1 MITPTTAIHQIDA
14 SLKKIGFEYK
24 GPGACDYE
32 GCISVHGKKV
42 DIRLEVPD
50 TLFVQKAKAY
60 LLDRSQVPIEI
71 LAHIESE
78 DGICYMSG
86 AGLPLDM
93 YEPGQAILR
102 VLEEVKRTI
111 ELSFRGR
118 GLLEVVDEYQM
129 YWNSKFDVRVMLPR
143 DLTPGIYDAKSF
155 FATQGDDVLF
165 VAVATEPTMAGY
177 EPKHVASCQVWYTE
191 NAIGPT
197 NTIRVPKTLAALK
210 QWFSQQKLAPEMAWE
225 KLERILYAEEMLFF
239 ASSNALVGLALE
251 MPKPIKSALKDRRI
265 RKEKLP
271 EVLRADAD
279 KIAVEHY
286 SGSWCSIRDVASRNY
301 LGSQNMQDMSIA
313 LVGCGTIGSHLARM
327 LVQSG
332 AGGGKKIT
340 LIDNQMLSIGNIGR
354 HLLGFSDVG
363 KMKASALK
371 AELER
376 FHPDVKVSAIE
387 GDALGNWGIIQQ
399 HDLLIDA
406 TGEWNVQSAINDNFL
421 NKRGDTLKAVLHTW
435 IFMNGAGVQSFLNLG
450 DDFACFRCLKPDLNG
465 PWRFPAGDEHE
476 ELNLQPAS
484 CGDGSYVPFSVDAAT
499 MAASL
504 ANRAALDW
512 ASGKAGKRL
521 RTVIVD
527 LDRGRSQK
535 PVSPQPSD
543 RCPACSSLRRSG

>member
-1 MITPTTAIHQIDA
+1 MMNPISAIQHIDA
-14 SLKKIGFEYK
+14 SLKRIGFAYK

-32 GCISVHGKKV
+32 GCVSVHGKKV

-50 TLFVQKAKAY
+50 VLFVQKAKAY

-93 YEPGQAILR
+93 YEPGQAVLR
-102 VLEEVKRTI
+102 VLEEVRRTI
-111 ELSFRGR
+111 ELSYRGR

-129 YWNSKFDVRVMLPR
+129 YWNSKFDVRIMLPR
-143 DLTPGIYDAKSF
+143 NLAPGIHDAKSF
-155 FATQGDDVLF
+155 FATQGDNVLF
-165 VAVATEPTMAGY
+165 VAVAKEPSIAGY
-177 EPKHVASCQVWYTE
+177 EIKHAAQCQVWYTK
-191 NAIGPT
+191 NAISPSK
-197 NTIRVPKTLAALK
+197 TIRVPKTLSSLK
-210 QWFSQQKLAPEMAWE
+210 QWFLSQKLESEMRWE
-225 KLERILYAEEMLFF
+225 KAEDVLYAEQMLFF
-239 ASSNALVGLALE
+239 ASPNALVGIALE
-251 MPKPIKSALKDRRI
+251 MPKPLKSAIKDRRI

-271 EVLRADAD
+271 EMLRAGAE

-301 LGSQNMQDMSIA
+301 LGSEKMQDVSIA

-332 AGGGKKIT
+332 AGSGKKIT

-363 KMKASALK
+363 KMKSTALK
-371 AELER
+371 TELER
-376 FHPDVKVSAIE
+376 FHPDVKISAIE
-387 GDALGNWGIIQQ
+387 GDVLANWGIVQQ

-406 TGEWNVQSAINDNFL
+406 TGEWNVQAALNDNFL
-421 NKRGDTLKAVLHTW
+421 HRHGDRLKAVLHSW

-450 DDFACFRCLKPDLNG
+450 DDFACFRCLKPQLDG
-465 PWRFPAGDEHE
+465 PWRYPAGDEHDA
-476 ELNLQPAS
+476 LNLQPAS
-484 CGDGSYVPFSVDAAT
+484 CGDGSYIPFSVDAST

-504 ANRAALDW
+504 ANRAVLDW
-512 ASGKAGKRL
+512 ANGKAGKRL
-521 RTVIVD
+521 RTVVVD
-527 LDRGRSQK
+527 PERGRFQK

-543 RCPACSSLRRSG
+543 RCPACSSLRRSD